1 MIHATSLRLGNL
13 ILEAGEIKKVYQ
25 LSIGGKTYDSIN
37 YQHVNRETGLTESG
51 EDRFMPIPLTPE
63 WLTANDFVDTEDSY
77 YRRCIQNEDTLSPTM
92 LVISRGFAEI
102 TRSGI
107 GAVAAPCKYVHQLQ
121 NLYFALTGQELTI
134 KEKV

>member
-37 YQHVNRETGLTESG
+37 NMRVNRETGLIDNG
-51 EDRFMPIPLTPE
+51 EDIFQPIPLTAE
-63 WLTANDFVDTEDSY
+63 WLTSNDFVDTADSY
-77 YRRCIQNEDTLSPTM
+77 YRRSIQNEDTLSPTM

-102 TRSGI
+102 ARSGI
-107 GAVAAPCKYVHQLQ
+107 GAVAAPCKYVHQLM
-121 NLYFALTGQELTI
+121 NLFFALTGEELTI